1 METNKIYHGNC
12 VEKLKEIEANK
23 VDLIYFDPPFFT
35 QRKHSLTNKDN
46 SKTYEFDDKY
56 NSIEEY
62 LELVENVLLESKRV
76 LKNTG
81 SVFLH
86 CDKTASHN
94 IRVVMDKI
102 FGRENFQSE
111 IIWSYKRWSNAK
123 KGLLN
128 SHQVIFFYSKTQDF
142 KFNTL
147 YTDYSATTNLDQIL
161 QDRER
166 NENGK
171 SDYKKDENGNV
182 ILGKEKKGV
191 PLSDVWEIPYL
202 NPKAKE
208 RTGYPTQ
215 KPVLLLNQILNIVT
229 DEGDLVVDPFCGSG
243 TTCVSAKSLKRQ
255 FIGIDISKDAV
266 ELANSRLEEMVISES
281 NLLNKGTNEYQE
293 KTEKELA
300 ILQNIN
306 AFPVQRN
313 SGIDGF
319 LKDHFE
325 GMPVPVKIQG
335 EYETIEDAIEKLEKA
350 SYGKDY
356 KMKILIQTRETG
368 ISRLFGFESD
378 VTIMK
383 SLELQTKDLL
393 KKNNEGITRV
403 LQNGGLSASMI
414 VWCKVQVQFFN

>member
-94 IRVVMDKI
+94 IRFVMDKI

-128 SHQVIFFYSKTQDF
+128 AHQVIFFYSKTQDF

-171 SDYKKDENGNV
+171 SVYKKDENGNV
-182 ILGKEKKGV
+182 VLGKEKKGV

-281 NLLNKGTNEYQE
+281 NLLNKGTSEYQE

-403 LQNGGLSASMI
+403 LQNGGLSASKT
-414 VWCKVQVQFFN
+414 V

>member
-1 METNKIYHGNC
+1 METNKILHGNC
-12 VEKLKEIEANK
+12 IDRLQEIDANDI
-23 VDLIYFDPPFFT
+23 DLVYFDPPFFT
-35 QRKHSLTNKDN
+35 QKKHSLTNREN
-46 SKTYEFDDKY
+46 TKTYEFDDKY
-56 NSIEEY
+56 ESLEEY
-62 LELVENVLLESKRV
+62 LCLIEKTLIQSKRV

-94 IRVVMDKI
+94 IRIILDKV
-102 FGRENFQSE
+102 FGKENFQSE
-111 IIWSYKRWSNAK
+111 IVWSYKRWSNAK

-128 SHQVIFFYSKTQDF
+128 SHQIIFFYSKTENF

-147 YTDYSATTNLDQIL
+147 YTEYSATTNLDQIL

-171 SDYKKDENGNV
+171 SVYKRDENGIA

-215 KPVLLLNQILNIVT
+215 KPVLLLNQIINIAT
-229 DEGDLVVDPFCGSG
+229 EEGDLVLDPFCGSG
-243 TTCVSAKSLKRQ
+243 TTCVSAKSLKRH

-266 ELANSRLEEMVISES
+266 ELANSRLKEMIISES
-281 NLLNKGTNEYQE
+281 SLLNKGINDYFE

-313 SGIDGF
+313 AGIDGF
-319 LKDHFE
+319 LKEHSE
-325 GMPVPVKIQG
+325 GMPVPVKIQSD
-335 EYETIEDAIEKLEKA
+335 YETIEDAIEKLERA
-350 SYGKDY
+350 TIGKNY
-356 KMKILIQTRETG
+356 PTRIVIQTKDSG
-368 ISRLFGFESD
+368 ISRLFDFQTD
-378 VTIMK
+378 VIILK
-383 SLELQTKDLL
+383 SLELQAKDL
-393 KKNNEGITRV
+393 TRRTT
-403 LQNGGLSASMI
+403 NA
-414 VWCKVQVQFFN
+414 

>member
-1 METNKIYHGNC
+1 METNKIYHGHC

-56 NSIEEY
+56 NSIQEY
-62 LELVENVLLESKRV
+62 LELVENVLVESKRV

-94 IRVVMDKI
+94 IRVVMDKV

-128 SHQVIFFYSKTQDF
+128 AHQVIFFYSKTQDF

-166 NENGK
+166 DENGK
-171 SDYKKDENGNV
+171 SVYKKDEKGNV

-255 FIGIDISKDAV
+255 FIGIDISKDAI

-356 KMKILIQTRETG
+356 KMKIVIQTRETG
-368 ISRLFGFESD
+368 LNRLFGFESD
-378 VTIMK
+378 VTIIK

-393 KKNNEGITRV
+393 KKNNEGITSV
-403 LQNGGLSASMI
+403 LQNGGFSASM
-414 VWCKVQVQFFN
+414 KV

>member
-62 LELVENVLLESKRV
+62 LELVEDVLKQSKRV

-171 SDYKKDENGNV
+171 SVYKKDENGNV

-368 ISRLFGFESD
+368 ISRLFGFDSD
-378 VTIMK
+378 VTIIK

-403 LQNGGLSASMI
+403 LQNGGLSASKT
-414 VWCKVQVQFFN
+414 V

>member
-1 METNKIYHGNC
+1 METNKIYYGNC
-12 VEKLKEIEANK
+12 VEKLKEIEVNK

-35 QRKHSLTNKDN
+35 QRKHSLMNKDN

-56 NSIEEY
+56 NSIEAY
-62 LELVENVLLESKRV
+62 LELIENVLQDSKRV

-94 IRVVMDKI
+94 IRVVMDKV

-128 SHQVIFFYSKTQDF
+128 VHQVIFFYSKTQDF

-166 NENGK
+166 DENGK
-171 SDYKKDENGNV
+171 SVYKKDEDGNV

-266 ELANSRLEEMVISES
+266 ELANTRLEEMVISES

-368 ISRLFGFESD
+368 ISRLFGFKSD
-378 VTIMK
+378 VTIVK
-383 SLELQTKDLL
+383 SLELQTKDLM
-393 KKNNEGITRV
+393 KKNNESIKRA
-403 LQNGGLSASMI
+403 LQNGRLSTSKT
-414 VWCKVQVQFFN
+414 V

>member
-62 LELVENVLLESKRV
+62 LKLVENVLQESKRV

-111 IIWSYKRWSNAK
+111 IIFENKRCVNGK
-123 KGLLN
+123 KGMPN
-128 SHQVIFFYSKTQDF
+128 ANQVIFFYSKTQDF

-166 NENGK
+166 DENGK
-171 SDYKKDENGNV
+171 SVYKKDENGNV
-182 ILGKEKKGV
+182 VLGKEKKGV

-255 FIGIDISKDAV
+255 FIGMDISKDAV

-350 SYGKDY
+350 SYGKEY

-378 VTIMK
+378 VTIIK

-393 KKNNEGITRV
+393 KKNNEGITSV
-403 LQNGGLSASMI
+403 LQNGGFSDSM
-414 VWCKVQVQFFN
+414 KV

>member
-46 SKTYEFDDKY
+46 SKTYEFEDKY

-62 LELVENVLLESKRV
+62 LTLVENVLNESKKV

-94 IRVVMDKI
+94 IRVVMDRV

-128 SHQVIFFYSKTQDF
+128 AHQVIFFYSKTQDF

-166 NENGK
+166 DENGK
-171 SDYKKDENGNV
+171 SVYKKDENGNV

-255 FIGIDISKDAV
+255 FIGIDISQDAV

-281 NLLNKGTNEYQE
+281 NLLNKGTNDYQE

-325 GMPVPVKIQG
+325 GVPVPIKIQG
-335 EYETIEDAIEKLEKA
+335 DYETIEDSIEKLEKA
-350 SYGKDY
+350 SCGKDY

-378 VTIMK
+378 VTIIK
-383 SLELQTKDLL
+383 SLELQTKDLIN
-393 KKNNEGITRV
+393 KNNEGI
-403 LQNGGLSASMI
+403 I
-414 VWCKVQVQFFN
+414 VPTQKAGFLVSKTV

>member
-12 VEKLKEIEANK
+12 IDKLKEIEANK

-62 LELVENVLLESKRV
+62 LTLVENVLEQSKRV

-94 IRVVMDKI
+94 IRVVMDKV

-128 SHQVIFFYSKTQDF
+128 AHQVIFFYSKTQDF

-166 NENGK
+166 DENGK
-171 SDYKKDENGNV
+171 SVYKKDENGNV

-229 DEGDLVVDPFCGSG
+229 EEGDLVVDPFCGSG
-243 TTCVSAKSLKRQ
+243 TTCISAKSLKRQ
-255 FIGIDISKDAV
+255 FIGIDISMDAV

-378 VTIMK
+378 VTIIK

-393 KKNNEGITRV
+393 KKNNEGITAPTQKAEFRV
-403 LQNGGLSASMI
+403 SKT
-414 VWCKVQVQFFN
+414 V

>member
-1 METNKIYHGNC
+1 METNQIYHGNC
-12 VEKLKEIEANK
+12 VEKLKEIESNK

-35 QRKHSLTNKDN
+35 QRKHSLTTKDK
-46 SKTYEFDDKY
+46 SKTYEFDDKF

-62 LELVENVLLESKRV
+62 LGLIEEVLQQSKRI
-76 LKNTG
+76 LKTTG

-94 IRVVMDKI
+94 IRVVMDKV

-111 IIWSYKRWSNAK
+111 IVWSYKRWSNAK

-128 SHQVIFFYSKTQDF
+128 THQVIFFYSKTQDF

-166 NENGK
+166 DENGK
-171 SDYKKDENGNV
+171 SVYKKDKNGNV
-182 ILGKEKKGV
+182 VLGKEKKGV
-191 PLSDVWEIPYL
+191 PLADVWEIPYL

-215 KPVLLLNQILNIVT
+215 KPVLLLNQILSIVT
-229 DEGDLVVDPFCGSG
+229 DEGDLVLDPFCGSG
-243 TTCVSAKSLKRQ
+243 TTCVSAKYLKRE
-255 FIGIDISKDAV
+255 FIGIDISIDAV
-266 ELANSRLEEMVISES
+266 ELANSRLREMVISES
-281 NLLNKGTNEYQE
+281 NLLNKGVNEYHE

-313 SGIDGF
+313 NGIDGF
-319 LKDHFE
+319 LKEHFE

-335 EYETIEDAIEKLEKA
+335 EHEMLEDAIEKLEKA
-350 SYGKDY
+350 SLGKAY
-356 KMKILIQTRETG
+356 KMKIVVQTKATG
-368 ISRLFGFESD
+368 VNRLFGFESD
-378 VTIMK
+378 VTILK
-383 SLELQTKDLL
+383 TLELQTKELI
-393 KKNNEGITRV
+393 KKNGYSVSNESRTLLG
-403 LQNGGLSASMI
+403 
-414 VWCKVQVQFFN
+414 C

>member
-1 METNKIYHGNC
+1 MLTKERLKMETNKIYHGNC
-12 VEKLKEIEANK
+12 VEKLKEIDGNK

-62 LELVENVLLESKRV
+62 LILVENVLEQSKRV
-76 LKNTG
+76 LKSTG

-94 IRVVMDKI
+94 IRNVMDKV

-128 SHQVIFFYSKTQDF
+128 AHQVIFFYSKTQDF

-147 YTDYSATTNLDQIL
+147 YTDYSVTTNLDQIL

-166 NENGK
+166 DENGK
-171 SDYKKDENGNV
+171 SVYKKDENGNV

-229 DEGDLVVDPFCGSG
+229 DEADLVVDPFCGSG

-255 FIGIDISKDAV
+255 FIGIDISQDAV
-266 ELANSRLEEMVISES
+266 ELANSRLEKMVISES

-325 GMPVPVKIQG
+325 GMPIPVKIQG

-378 VTIMK
+378 VTIVK
-383 SLELQTKDLL
+383 SLELQTKDLI

-403 LQNGGLSASMI
+403 LQNGGFGASKT
-414 VWCKVQVQFFN
+414 V

>member
-1 METNKIYHGNC
+1 METNKIYHGHC

-46 SKTYEFDDKY
+46 SKTYVFDDKY
-56 NSIEEY
+56 NSIQEY
-62 LELVENVLLESKRV
+62 LELVENVLVESKRV

-94 IRVVMDKI
+94 IRVVMDKV

-128 SHQVIFFYSKTQDF
+128 AHQVIFFYSKTQDF

-166 NENGK
+166 DENGK
-171 SDYKKDENGNV
+171 SVYKKDENGNV

-229 DEGDLVVDPFCGSG
+229 DEDDLVVDPFCGSG

-281 NLLNKGTNEYQE
+281 NLLNKGTNKYQE

-325 GMPVPVKIQG
+325 GIPVPVKIQG

-356 KMKILIQTRETG
+356 KMKIVIQTRETG

-393 KKNNEGITRV
+393 KKNNEGITRT
-403 LQNGGLSASMI
+403 
-414 VWCKVQVQFFN
+414 VQVGQIAME

>member
-76 LKNTG
+76 LNNTG

-94 IRVVMDKI
+94 IRVVMDKV

-128 SHQVIFFYSKTQDF
+128 AHQVIFFYSKTQDF

-171 SDYKKDENGNV
+171 SVYKKDENGNV
-182 ILGKEKKGV
+182 VLGKEKKGV

-325 GMPVPVKIQG
+325 GLPVPVKIQG
-335 EYETIEDAIEKLEKA
+335 EFETIEDAIEKLEKA

-393 KKNNEGITRV
+393 KKNNEGITSV
-403 LQNGGLSASMI
+403 LQNGGFSASM
-414 VWCKVQVQFFN
+414 KV

>member
-1 METNKIYHGNC
+1 MENNKILHGNC
-12 VEKLKEIEANK
+12 IDRLQEIDANNI
-23 VDLIYFDPPFFT
+23 DLVYFDPPFFT
-35 QRKHSLTNKDN
+35 QKKHSLTNREN
-46 SKTYEFDDKY
+46 TKTYEFDDKY
-56 NSIEEY
+56 ESLEEY
-62 LELVENVLLESKRV
+62 LCLIEKTLVQSKRV

-94 IRVVMDKI
+94 IRIILDKV
-102 FGRENFQSE
+102 FGKENFQSE
-111 IIWSYKRWSNAK
+111 IVWSYKRWSNSK

-128 SHQVIFFYSKTQDF
+128 SHQIIFFYSKTENF

-171 SDYKKDENGNV
+171 SVYKRDENGIA

-215 KPVLLLNQILNIVT
+215 KPVLLLNQIINIAT
-229 DEGDLVVDPFCGSG
+229 EEGDIVLDPFCGSG
-243 TTCVSAKSLKRQ
+243 TTCVSAKSLKRH

-266 ELANSRLEEMVISES
+266 ELANSRLEEMIISES
-281 NLLNKGTNEYQE
+281 SLLNKGINDYLE

-313 SGIDGF
+313 AGIDGF
-319 LKDHFE
+319 LKEHSE
-325 GMPVPVKIQG
+325 GLPVPVKIQSD
-335 EYETIEDAIEKLEKA
+335 YETIEDAIEKLERA
-350 SYGKDY
+350 TIGKNY
-356 KMKILIQTRETG
+356 PTKIVIQTKDSG
-368 ISRLFGFESD
+368 ITRLFDFHTD
-378 VTIMK
+378 VIILK
-383 SLELQTKDLL
+383 SLELQTKDL
-393 KKNNEGITRV
+393 TRRTT
-403 LQNGGLSASMI
+403 NA
-414 VWCKVQVQFFN
+414 

>member
-1 METNKIYHGNC
+1 MEINKIIHGNC

-35 QRKHSLTNKDN
+35 QKKHSLTNKDN

-62 LELVENVLLESKRV
+62 LSVIENVLEQSKRV
-76 LKNTG
+76 LKDTG

-94 IRVVMDKI
+94 IRIVMDKV
-102 FGRENFQSE
+102 FGRDNFQSE

-161 QDRER
+161 QDREK

-171 SDYKKDENGNV
+171 SVYKRDDSGNP

-215 KPVLLLNQILNIVT
+215 KPVLLLNQILNIAT
-229 DEGDLVVDPFCGSG
+229 DEGDLVLDPFCGSG
-243 TTCVSAKSLKRQ
+243 TTCVSAKSLKRN
-255 FIGIDISKDAV
+255 FIGIDVSADAV
-266 ELANSRLEEMVISES
+266 ELANSRLEEMIISTS
-281 NLLNKGTNEYQE
+281 NLLNKGTNEYFE

-319 LKDHFE
+319 LKEYCD
-325 GMPVPVKIQG
+325 GMPVPVKIQT
-335 EYETIEDAIEKLEKA
+335 ENESIEDAIEKLEKA
-350 SYGKDY
+350 TYGKNY
-356 KMKILIQTRETG
+356 KMKILVQTRETG
-368 ISRLFGFESD
+368 ISRLFGFETD
-378 VTIMK
+378 VTILK
-383 SLELQTKDLL
+383 SLELQTRELIN
-393 KKNNEGITRV
+393 KNNEHLKRV
-403 LQNGGLSASMI
+403 
-414 VWCKVQVQFFN
+414 CKTAD

>member
-12 VEKLKEIEANK
+12 IERLKEIETQK

-46 SKTYEFDDKY
+46 SKTYEFEDKF

-62 LELVENVLLESKRV
+62 LALVENVLLESRRV

-94 IRVVMDKI
+94 IRVVMDRI

-128 SHQVIFFYSKTQDF
+128 AHQIIFFYSKSQDF

-166 NENGK
+166 DENGK
-171 SDYKKDENGNV
+171 SIYKKDEKGNV

-215 KPVLLLNQILNIVT
+215 KPVLLLNQIINIAT
-229 DEGDLVVDPFCGSG
+229 NEGDLVVDPFCGSG
-243 TTCVSAKSLKRQ
+243 TTCVSAKLLKRQ

-266 ELANSRLEEMVISES
+266 ELANSRLAEMVISTS
-281 NLLNKGTNEYQE
+281 NLLNKGLSEYQE
-293 KTEKELA
+293 KTDKELV

-313 SGIDGF
+313 NGIDGF

-325 GMPVPVKIQG
+325 GRPVPVKIQE

-350 SYGKDY
+350 SFGKDY
-356 KMKILIQTRETG
+356 KMKILIQTRDTEV
-368 ISRLFGFESD
+368 SRLFGFKYD
-378 VTIMK
+378 VTILK
-383 SLELQTKDLL
+383 TLELQMKDMM
-393 KKNNEGITRV
+393 KNKIHGKTSV
-403 LQNGGLSASMI
+403 LHDRGSVLH
-414 VWCKVQVQFFN
+414 

>member
-62 LELVENVLLESKRV
+62 LKLVENVLQESKRV

-128 SHQVIFFYSKTQDF
+128 AHQVIFFYSKTQDF

-171 SDYKKDENGNV
+171 SVYKKDENGNV
-182 ILGKEKKGV
+182 VLGKEKKGV

-229 DEGDLVVDPFCGSG
+229 EEGDLVVDPFCGSG

-266 ELANSRLEEMVISES
+266 ELANSRLEEMVISGS

-325 GMPVPVKIQG
+325 GVPVPVKIQG

-403 LQNGGLSASMI
+403 LQNGGLSTSKT
-414 VWCKVQVQFFN
+414 V

>member
-12 VEKLKEIEANK
+12 VEKLKEIEAKK

-56 NSIEEY
+56 NSIQEY

-94 IRVVMDKI
+94 IRVVMDKV

-128 SHQVIFFYSKTQDF
+128 AHQVIFFYSKTQDF

-171 SDYKKDENGNV
+171 SVYKKDENGNV

-229 DEGDLVVDPFCGSG
+229 DESDLVVDPFCGSG

-281 NLLNKGTNEYQE
+281 NLLNKGTSEYQE

-325 GMPVPVKIQG
+325 GVPVPVKIQG

-378 VTIMK
+378 VTIVK

-393 KKNNEGITRV
+393 KKNNEGITSV
-403 LQNGGLSASMI
+403 LQNGGFSASM
-414 VWCKVQVQFFN
+414 KV

>member
-62 LELVENVLLESKRV
+62 LELVEDVLKQSKRV

-128 SHQVIFFYSKTQDF
+128 AHQVIFFYSKSQDF

-147 YTDYSATTNLDQIL
+147 YTDYSVTTNLDQIL
-161 QDRER
+161 QDRAR
-166 NENGK
+166 DENGK
-171 SDYKKDENGNV
+171 SVYKKDENGNV

-208 RTGYPTQ
+208 RIGYPTQ

-243 TTCVSAKSLKRQ
+243 TTCVSAKSLNRQ

-300 ILQNIN
+300 ILKNIN

-350 SYGKDY
+350 SYDKDY
-356 KMKILIQTRETG
+356 KKKILIQTRETG

-403 LQNGGLSASMI
+403 LQNGGLSASKT
-414 VWCKVQVQFFN
+414 V

>member
-1 METNKIYHGNC
+1 MEINRIIHGNC
-12 VEKLKEIEANK
+12 VEKLKEIEVNK

-35 QRKHSLTNKDN
+35 QRKHSLTNRDN

-62 LELVENVLLESKRV
+62 LAVIENVLKQSKRV
-76 LKNTG
+76 LKDTG

-86 CDKTASHN
+86 CDKNASHY
-94 IRVVMDKI
+94 IRIIMDKI
-102 FGRENFQSE
+102 FGRNNFQSE
-111 IIWSYKRWSNAK
+111 IIWCYKRWSNAK

-128 SHQVIFFYSKTQDF
+128 AHQVIFFYSKTQNF

-166 NENGK
+166 NEKGK
-171 SDYKKDENGNV
+171 SVYKRDENGNP

-229 DEGDLVVDPFCGSG
+229 EEGDLVLDPFCGSG
-243 TTCVSAKSLKRQ
+243 TTCVSAKSLKRN
-255 FIGIDISKDAV
+255 FIGIDISSDAV
-266 ELANSRLEEMVISES
+266 ELANARLEEMIISSS
-281 NLLNKGTNEYQE
+281 NLLNKGTNEYFE
-293 KTEKELA
+293 KTDKELA

-319 LKDHFE
+319 LKEHYD
-325 GMPVPVKIQG
+325 GMPVPVKIQT
-335 EYETIEDAIEKLEKA
+335 EYESIEDAIEKLEKA
-350 SYGKDY
+350 TYGKDY
-356 KMKILIQTRETG
+356 KMKILIQTREAG
-368 ISRLFGFESD
+368 ISRLFGFETN
-378 VTIMK
+378 VTILK
-383 SLELQTKDLL
+383 SLELQAKELTNKNSERITK
-393 KKNNEGITRV
+393 V
-403 LQNGGLSASMI
+403 LR
-414 VWCKVQVQFFN
+414 

>member
-62 LELVENVLLESKRV
+62 LELIEDVLKQSKRV

-94 IRVVMDKI
+94 IRVVMDKV
-102 FGRENFQSE
+102 FGGENFQSE

-128 SHQVIFFYSKTQDF
+128 AHQVIFFYSKTQDF

-171 SDYKKDENGNV
+171 SVYKKDENGNV

-403 LQNGGLSASMI
+403 LQNGGLSTSKT
-414 VWCKVQVQFFN
+414 V

>member
-1 METNKIYHGNC
+1 MKEHPKMDTNKIYHGNC

-62 LELVENVLLESKRV
+62 LEQVENVLLESKRV

-94 IRVVMDKI
+94 IRVVMDKV

-128 SHQVIFFYSKTQDF
+128 AHQVIFFYSKTKDF

-147 YTDYSATTNLDQIL
+147 YTNYSATTNLDQIL

-171 SDYKKDENGNV
+171 SVYKKDENGNV

-243 TTCVSAKSLKRQ
+243 TTCVSAKSLKRK

-378 VTIMK
+378 VTIIK

-393 KKNNEGITRV
+393 KKNNEGIISV
-403 LQNGGLSASMI
+403 LQKSGFSD
-414 VWCKVQVQFFN
+414 

>member
-1 METNKIYHGNC
+1 METNRIYHGNC

-23 VDLIYFDPPFFT
+23 VDLVYFDPPFFT

-56 NSIEEY
+56 NSIDEY
-62 LELVENVLLESKRV
+62 LEIVENVLKETKRV

-94 IRVVMDKI
+94 IRVVMDKV

-111 IIWSYKRWSNAK
+111 IIWSYKRWSNSK

-128 SHQVIFFYSKTQDF
+128 AHQVIFFYSKTQDF
-142 KFNTL
+142 KFNTQ

-166 NENGK
+166 DENGK
-171 SDYKKDENGNV
+171 SVYKKDVNGNV

-191 PLSDVWEIPYL
+191 PLSDVWDIPYL

-243 TTCVSAKSLKRQ
+243 TTCVSAKSLKRK

-313 SGIDGF
+313 NGIDGF

-325 GMPVPVKIQG
+325 SMPVPVKIQG

-378 VTIMK
+378 VTIIK

-393 KKNNEGITRV
+393 KKNNEGITAV
-403 LQNGGLSASMI
+403 LQKSGFSG
-414 VWCKVQVQFFN
+414 

>member
-1 METNKIYHGNC
+1 MQTKEHRKMETNKILHGNC
-12 VEKLKEIEANK
+12 IDRLQEIDANNI
-23 VDLIYFDPPFFT
+23 DLVYFDPPFFT
-35 QRKHSLTNKDN
+35 QKRHSLTNREN
-46 SKTYEFDDKY
+46 TKTYEFDDRY
-56 NSIEEY
+56 ESLEEY
-62 LELVENVLLESKRV
+62 LCLIEKTLIQSKRV

-94 IRVVMDKI
+94 IRIILDKV
-102 FGRENFQSE
+102 FGKENFQSE
-111 IIWSYKRWSNAK
+111 IVWTYKRWSNAK

-128 SHQVIFFYSKTQDF
+128 SHQIIFFYSKTENF

-171 SDYKKDENGNV
+171 SVYKKDENGIA

-215 KPVLLLNQILNIVT
+215 KPVLLLNQIINIAT
-229 DEGDLVVDPFCGSG
+229 DEGDLVLDPFCGSG
-243 TTCVSAKSLKRQ
+243 TTCVSAKSLKRH

-266 ELANSRLEEMVISES
+266 ELANIRLEEMIISES
-281 NLLNKGTNEYQE
+281 SLLNKGINDYLE

-313 SGIDGF
+313 AGIDGF
-319 LKDHFE
+319 LKEHSD
-325 GMPVPVKIQG
+325 GLPVPVKIQSV
-335 EYETIEDAIEKLEKA
+335 YETIENAIEKLERA
-350 SYGKDY
+350 TIGKNY
-356 KMKILIQTRETG
+356 PAKIVIQTKDSG
-368 ISRLFGFESD
+368 ISRLFDLKTD
-378 VTIMK
+378 VIILK
-383 SLELQTKDLL
+383 SLELQAKDL
-393 KKNNEGITRV
+393 TRRTT
-403 LQNGGLSASMI
+403 NA
-414 VWCKVQVQFFN
+414 

>member
-128 SHQVIFFYSKTQDF
+128 AHQVIFFYSKTQDF

-147 YTDYSATTNLDQIL
+147 YTDYSTTTNLDQIL

-171 SDYKKDENGNV
+171 SVYKKDENGNV
-182 ILGKEKKGV
+182 VLGKEKKGV

-281 NLLNKGTNEYQE
+281 NLLNKGTSEYQE

-350 SYGKDY
+350 SLGRDY

-368 ISRLFGFESD
+368 ISRLFGFDYD
-378 VTIMK
+378 VTILK
-383 SLELQTKDLL
+383 SLELQTKDLI
-393 KKNNEGITRV
+393 KKNNEGITSV
-403 LQNGGLSASMI
+403 LQNGGFSASM
-414 VWCKVQVQFFN
+414 KV

>member
-1 METNKIYHGNC
+1 MEANKIYHGNC
-12 VEKLKEIEANK
+12 VEKLREIEANK
-23 VDLIYFDPPFFT
+23 ADLIYFDPPFFT
-35 QRKHSLTNKDN
+35 QRKHSLTNKGN
-46 SKTYEFDDKY
+46 TKTYEFDDKY
-56 NSIEEY
+56 SSIEEY
-62 LELVENVLLESKRV
+62 LSLIENVLEQSKRV

-94 IRVVMDKI
+94 IRVVMDRV
-102 FGRENFQSE
+102 FGRENFQNE
-111 IIWSYKRWSNAK
+111 IIWSYKRWSNTK

-128 SHQVIFFYSKTQDF
+128 AHQVIFFYSKTKNF

-166 NENGK
+166 NKNGK
-171 SDYKKDENGNV
+171 SVYKKDESGNV

-215 KPVLLLNQILNIVT
+215 KPVILLNQILNIVT
-229 DEGDLVVDPFCGSG
+229 DEGDLVIDPFCGSG
-243 TTCVSAKSLKRQ
+243 TTCVSAKSLKRK
-255 FIGIDISKDAV
+255 FIGIDISIDAV

-281 NLLNKGTNEYQE
+281 NLLIKGTFEYQE
-293 KTEKELA
+293 KTEKELV

-319 LKDHFE
+319 LKEHFE

-335 EYETIEDAIEKLEKA
+335 EYETIEDAIKKLEK
-350 SYGKDY
+350 STLGKDY
-356 KMKILIQTRETG
+356 KMKSLIQTQETEIG
-368 ISRLFGFESD
+368 SFWGLKSD
-378 VTIMK
+378 VAIIE
-383 SLELQTKDLL
+383 SLELQTKNLMNRDN
-393 KKNNEGITRV
+393 KSKARV
-403 LQNGGLSASMI
+403 LQYDGLNASS
-414 VWCKVQVQFFN
+414 F

>member
-1 METNKIYHGNC
+1 METDKIYRGNC
-12 VEKLKEIEANK
+12 VEKLKEIEANIA
-23 VDLIYFDPPFFT
+23 DLIYFDPPFFT

-56 NSIEEY
+56 TSIQEY
-62 LELVENVLLESKRV
+62 LELIEQVLLESKRV
-76 LKNTG
+76 LKNSG

-94 IRVVMDKI
+94 IRVVMDKV

-128 SHQVIFFYSKTQDF
+128 AHQVIFFYSKTQDF
-142 KFNTL
+142 KFNTH

-166 NENGK
+166 NETGK
-171 SDYKKDENGNV
+171 SVYKKDKNGNV
-182 ILGKEKKGV
+182 VLGKEKKGV

-215 KPVLLLNQILNIVT
+215 KPVLLLNQIIKIVT
-229 DEGDLVVDPFCGSG
+229 EEGDLVVDPFCGSG
-243 TTCVSAKSLKRQ
+243 TTCVSAKLLKRH
-255 FIGIDISKDAV
+255 FIGVDISKDAV
-266 ELANSRLEEMVISES
+266 ELTNSRLEEMIISES
-281 NLLNKGTNEYQE
+281 ALLIKGTSEYLG
-293 KTEKELA
+293 KTERELA

-319 LKDHFE
+319 LKEHFE

-335 EYETIEDAIEKLEKA
+335 DLESIEESIEKLEKA
-350 SYGKDY
+350 TYGKNY
-356 KMKILIQTRETG
+356 KMKILIQTKETG
-368 ISRLFGFESD
+368 VNRIFGFESD
-378 VTIMK
+378 VTIIK
-383 SLELQTKDLL
+383 LLELQVKDLMS
-393 KKNNEGITRV
+393 KNYEEKLRFS
-403 LQNGGLSASMI
+403 QNGGLSTSKI
-414 VWCKVQVQFFN
+414 V